1 MLIWLNEL
9 AIIAFEHVTVFTAAD
24 SLFFQKNKQVDAEMR
39 PISLVMY

>member
-24 SLFFQKNKQVDAEMR
+24 SLFYPEKQTG
-39 PISLVMY
+39 